1 MVISVHVIL
10 LVAALPYCPKP
21 FDDNQ
26 LITTLDKISVAFDI
40 ADKVSGAIR
49 KAKAQVWSSNAHR
62 NINEK
67 RYSQCLI

>member
-40 ADKVSGAIR
+40 ADKVSGTIR
-49 KAKAQVWSSNAHR
+49 EALTQGGSCNAHR
-62 NINEK
+62 NIKEK